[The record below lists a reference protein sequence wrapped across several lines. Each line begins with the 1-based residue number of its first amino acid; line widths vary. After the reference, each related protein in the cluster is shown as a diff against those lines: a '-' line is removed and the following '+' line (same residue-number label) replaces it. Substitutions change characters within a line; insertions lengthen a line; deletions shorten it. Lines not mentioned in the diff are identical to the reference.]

1 MRSAPLLVTV
11 TGVLALCGCAPK
23 VLILQTP
30 VISMTK
36 SNSGDVSS
44 FNEGKSVNESWC
56 SDDDPIRVNDD
67 GSKHYGMI
75 DQVVLKAHKR
85 TKADFFVNNR
95 FYQQGTC
102 VLMSANVGQAGSGES
117 GKSTDKSKT
126 SNGHKKKRKKG

>member
-1 MRSAPLLVTV
+1 MRLFLRL
-11 TGVLALCGCAPK
+11 LALTLFLEMFGCAPK
-23 VLILQTP
+23 VLILQAP

-36 SNSGDVSS
+36 NNSGDVSG

-56 SDDDPIRVNDD
+56 SGDDPVKENDD

-85 TKADFFVNNR
+85 AKADFFVNNR

-102 VLMSANVGQAGSGES
+102 VLMSANVGVAGSGDS
-117 GKSTDKSKT
+117 GKSSDKGKT